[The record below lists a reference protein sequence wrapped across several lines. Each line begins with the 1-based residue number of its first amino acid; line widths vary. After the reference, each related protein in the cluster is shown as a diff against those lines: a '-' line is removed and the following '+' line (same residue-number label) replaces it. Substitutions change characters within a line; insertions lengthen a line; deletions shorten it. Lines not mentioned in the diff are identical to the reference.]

1 MEYLL
6 IFYVT
11 LPVKVSSIT
20 SNSFLRMP
28 FPVSK
33 LEVLEASYRP
43 FGLVSPRGEEAS
55 LRLDRP
61 KLNGDITV
69 V

>member
-1 MEYLL
+1 
-6 IFYVT
+6 
-11 LPVKVSSIT
+11 
-20 SNSFLRMP
+20 MP